1 MQMLADGYFY
11 SFWKLVNGRIHL
23 IRHARSDL
31 LLKPLR
37 PAGHYNECKFQ
48 CSTAA
53 DIPFFLV
60 FSEGQG
66 LGLCKPLP
74 CPFHPS
80 SSPLCVPALH
90 HGCSWGH
97 AKTQFGAWPAL
108 HWKVMVF
115 TELSYDQLFADSLW
129 HTDGAEHRML
139 LSKSNDTRSVT
150 VWRNICH

>member
-1 MQMLADGYFY
+1 MITWFMSHFHQTVCMLFRKTAAHDAMLFSLYR
-11 SFWKLVNGRIHL
+11 SFHVL
-23 IRHARSDL
+23 SDHIVSPLSLSVYPLPDLSSQPAPFTPPL
-31 LLKPLR
+31 LLYVYLQHW
-37 PAGHYNECKFQ
+37 A
-48 CSTAA
+48 
-53 DIPFFLV
+53 
-60 FSEGQG
+60 
-66 LGLCKPLP
+66 
-74 CPFHPS
+74 
-80 SSPLCVPALH
+80 ALH

-97 AKTQFGAWPAL
+97 AKTQFGPCPAL